1 MLRGRKRDSI
11 SPLRLGSLPKVGRR
25 RTYLAVCRYTP
36 NASCRA
42 QFRTSRCGRYVSPK
56 LASEITSG
64 RNLSSLS
71 ICSNS
76 APSST
81 TEAKKKKRSA
91 IHLWRQCHENG
102 MKNPASGTFA
112 EMSTLLP
119 MPNATTS
126 GEVGNKKLSATATV
140 RMAMSTVSTFS
151 TAATRQEQIR
161 TSLRRPE
168 RRVLAEPVPVQCP

>member
-1 MLRGRKRDSI
+1 MGGMLRGRKRDSI
-11 SPLRLGSLPKVGRR
+11 SPWRLGSLPKVGRR

-81 TEAKKKKRSA
+81 TEAKKKVSHPSLASVSRE
-91 IHLWRQCHENG
+91 WHEE
-102 MKNPASGTFA
+102 S
-112 EMSTLLP
+112 
-119 MPNATTS
+119 
-126 GEVGNKKLSATATV
+126 
-140 RMAMSTVSTFS
+140 
-151 TAATRQEQIR
+151 
-161 TSLRRPE
+161 SLRYVCRNVNAIANAQRHDVGRSWQQKIE
-168 RRVLAEPVPVQCP
+168 CHCHSANGNVDSVNFFNGSHSSRTDTH